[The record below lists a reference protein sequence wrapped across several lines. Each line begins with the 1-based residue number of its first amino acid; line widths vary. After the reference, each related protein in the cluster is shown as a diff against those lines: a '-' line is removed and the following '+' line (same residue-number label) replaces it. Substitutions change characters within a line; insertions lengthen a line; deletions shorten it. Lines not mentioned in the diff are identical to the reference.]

1 MALSLHYYSYPFT
14 LWYFHYLV
22 KDMSNGILVF
32 ATIVLVMLNN
42 TKHFTANIN
51 IFESSA
57 IKLVTTVHNSLNNCL
72 SCHVPNRFTQYQGD
86 DFLKQLCNTKHL
98 RCGSTPTRPLTLW
111 LLQLVILITGR
122 LIRDKAV
129 LQNNWL
135 TWSRRKGQKTH

>member
-57 IKLVTTVHNSLNNCL
+57 IKLVTTVHNSLNNNQL
-72 SCHVPNRFTQYQGD
+72 SVVSCA
-86 DFLKQLCNTKHL
+86 KQIHT
-98 RCGSTPTRPLTLW
+98 
-111 LLQLVILITGR
+111 V
-122 LIRDKAV
+122 
-129 LQNNWL
+129 
-135 TWSRRKGQKTH
+135 SRR